1 MTELSAQEERK
12 QKTVVGSVA
21 RVAKRMASLDLLR
34 GLAIFLMITVNAL
47 FDYKAIPWWLKHA
60 RWDGFTISDIVAPM
74 FLFSIGVA
82 YSLSF
87 NKRRASVGTGKTILH
102 FVIRYVILFSMGF
115 FGQWAVFGTID
126 WGVLVMIG
134 AVGIYSLPFMFLKPT
149 SRVIVAAVPFLAF
162 EALSL
167 LKVPIVTFVDGGL
180 GGPWATPAFGFIVIL
195 ASAIG
200 NWIRRRDEA
209 SESGN
214 HKRTAIVLSSWGVAL
229 TLAGVLISFIIP
241 FNKHLVS
248 LSYILFSA
256 GVSALVMLVF
266 YLLADVLK
274 WKIPVLGIIGRN
286 ALVIYIIH
294 HLFIFLLNVMVP
306 LDSPVLYVAL
316 GTSAVVGICIGIGVF
331 LDWRKWYVRL

>member
-1 MTELSAQEERK
+1 MANLM
-12 QKTVVGSVA
+12 VGAVSEV
-21 RVAKRMASLDLLR
+21 KRRIASLDLLR
-34 GLAIFLMITVNAL
+34 GLAIFLMITVNAM

-87 NKRRASVGTGKTILH
+87 NKRRASQGTGKTLLH
-102 FVIRYVILFSMGF
+102 FVIRYVILFAMGF

-149 SRVIVAAVPFLAF
+149 PRVIVAAAAFLTF
-162 EALSL
+162 EILAL
-167 LKVPIVTFVDGGL
+167 LKVPVVTFVDGGL

-195 ASAIG
+195 ASSIG
-200 NWIRRRDEA
+200 NWIKRRDEA
-209 SESGN
+209 SESEN
-214 HKRTAIVLSSWGVAL
+214 HKRTAIVLGSWGGAF
-229 TLAGVLISFIIP
+229 TLAGVILSFIIP

-248 LSYILFSA
+248 LSYVLFSA
-256 GVSALVMLVF
+256 GVSALTMLLF

-286 ALVIYIIH
+286 ALVLYIIH
-294 HLFIFLLNVMVP
+294 HLFIFILNAVVP
-306 LDSPVLYVAL
+306 LDSPVLYAAL
-316 GTSAVVGICIGIGVF
+316 GTTAVVGICIGIGVF